1 MARPRG
7 FQHRSRSP
15 RRSTTWGF
23 GPDAVLASSGAT
35 PSLLFTTGIAL
46 VVQPKATIIRLR
58 GDALVA
64 LTAAGSAGD
73 GYTGAFGIG
82 IVSAEAFAAG
92 PASCPGALT
101 DSEDDI
107 WFYHQFFSARSV
119 TATIADGVNG
129 PSVVQRFE
137 VDSKAMRK
145 LTIDQVVFG
154 SFEAFETG
162 VAVVQFNFDSRM
174 LVKMT

>member
-23 GPDAVLASSGAT
+23 GPDAVLSSSGAT
-35 PSLLFTTGIAL
+35 PSLLFTTGIVL
-46 VVQPKATIIRLR
+46 VVQNKATIVRLR
-58 GDALVA
+58 GSAMVH

-82 IVSAEAFAAG
+82 LVSAEAFAAG
-92 PASCPGALT
+92 AGSVPGALT
-101 DSEDDI
+101 DSDDDI
-107 WFYHQFFSARSV
+107 WLYHQFFEVKSA
-119 TATIADGVNG
+119 TAMLADGVNAQ
-129 PSVVQRFE
+129 SIAQRFE

-162 VAVVQFNFDSRM
+162 VAVVQFVFDSRM